1 MVHSTV
7 SIEKVTED
15 LGLEDQVARI
25 LAEEI
30 DWELVANI
38 FVESGWTLID
48 LPRFKDRYEAIDVDL
63 WIDENCKGK
72 HMKRGKTFV
81 FELKE
86 DAEWFMLRW
95 L

>member
-1 MVHSTV
+1 MVQFTA
-7 SIEKVTED
+7 SIEKVTKEP
-15 LGLEDQVARI
+15 GLEEQIAKI

-30 DWELVANI
+30 DWELLANW
-38 FVESGWTLID
+38 FVQSGWTMID
-48 LPRFKDRYEAIDVDL
+48 LPRFKDRYESIDVEL

-72 HMKRGKTFV
+72 HMHRGKTYV
-81 FELKE
+81 FERKE